1 MKLSDLLEV
10 EVRDDFPNAK
20 PLTKPLTRNDRPVLY
35 NPRARSSLGTDDKKS
50 QFERECIKAQD
61 WYKQNVQSAVNLFYR
76 QPVMEFKDMY
86 ELQDYFNEHIFVDGS
101 DTESYSNIKQLLDKI
116 QSKNPKLFKDIH
128 RLTLNLNN
136 VIKFGKFIYDRL
148 ESWYKVI
155 KPSRGRSFD
164 ILIMYALDSKQTAQL
179 DVCLQ
184 LYHIGNNLQR
194 YFSSI

>member
-20 PLTKPLTRNDRPVLY
+20 PLLRNSRPVLY
-35 NPRARSSLGTDDKKS
+35 TPKTKSNLGTSDDKKS

-86 ELQDYFNEHIFVDGS
+86 ELQDYFKEHIFGDSS
-101 DTESYSNIKQLLDKI
+101 DLESYGNLKSLMDKI
-116 QSKNPKLFKDIH
+116 QRKNPKLFKDIH
-128 RLTLNLNN
+128 RLTLNLQN

-148 ESWYKVI
+148 ESWYKII

-164 ILIMYALDSKQTAQL
+164 ILIMYALDPRQTEQL
-179 DVCLQ
+179 DTCLE
-184 LYHIGNNLQR
+184 LYYIGKNLQH